1 MYVYVYMGLSVSMTY
16 AYPYVNSYLLF
27 MRSHIQEKHEVSPA
41 VLYTRIK
48 SRTLIVSF
56 DRMYVV
62 ISDVFFRKLQI
73 TGMLLR
79 KKEMRH
85 AVVI

>member
-1 MYVYVYMGLSVSMTY
+1 
-16 AYPYVNSYLLF
+16 
-27 MRSHIQEKHEVSPA
+27 VSPA
-41 VLYTRIK
+41 VRYTRIK
-48 SRTLIVSF
+48 SRTFIVSF
-56 DRMYVV
+56 DRMYVI

-79 KKEMRH
+79 KKEMKH

>member
-1 MYVYVYMGLSVSMTY
+1 
-16 AYPYVNSYLLF
+16 
-27 MRSHIQEKHEVSPA
+27 MRSHIQEKHEASPA
-41 VLYTRIK
+41 VCYTRIK
-48 SRTLIVSF
+48 SRTFIVSF
-56 DRMYVV
+56 DRTYVI

-79 KKEMRH
+79 KKEVEH

>member
-1 MYVYVYMGLSVSMTY
+1 M
-16 AYPYVNSYLLF
+16 
-27 MRSHIQEKHEVSPA
+27 SPA

-73 TGMLLR
+73 IGMLLR